1 MGGGFAGFDLKNT
14 GQRLSV
20 IHCRCS
26 YGVPMSQAVV
36 GVRWGSPVG
45 TGGVKRERARFSYP

>member
-1 MGGGFAGFDLKNT
+1 M
-14 GQRLSV
+14 SV

-26 YGVPMSQAVV
+26 YGVPMSKAVV